1 MKTTTM
7 QFQARQGDVLVM
19 AEEMPKGAQ
28 QEMLEAGRIVLAHGE
43 ATGHAHAI
51 RSQHAT
57 PFALP
62 DKRRFVLIQGGRAM
76 LKHDEH
82 GAVKVPPGTYR
93 VVRQREWQDEEIRNV
108 ED

>member
-1 MKTTTM
+1 MKRNPH
-7 QFQARQGDVLVM
+7 FQARQGDVLITS
-19 AEEMPKGAQ
+19 EDIPRGAQ
-28 QEMLEAGRIVLAHGE
+28 QEMLEQGRIVLAHGK

-51 RSQHAT
+51 RSRNAT
-57 PFALP
+57 PFVAP
-62 DKRRFVLIQGGRAM
+62 DKRRFVLIQGGRAT

-82 GAVKVPPGTYR
+82 GAVKVPAGAYR

>member
-1 MKTTTM
+1 MND
-7 QFQARQGDVLVM
+7 FQARQGDVLLISEQVP
-19 AEEMPKGAQ
+19 EGATK
-28 QEMLEAGRIVLAHGE
+28 EPLEAGRIVLAHGE
-43 ATGHAHAI
+43 ATGHAHAV
-51 RSQHAT
+51 RSKYAT
-57 PFALP
+57 PYMAS
-62 DKRRFVLIQGGRAM
+62 DKRRFLLIQGGRAT